1 MALGGARA
9 MATYVQSDGMR
20 HTFVSDV
27 VSTSA
32 CVQLVACPGAAH
44 AKNRARIVVKR
55 CHLIGF
61 MAVMRDNTLQANKIA
76 PSERKWSCKH
86 SATGRGDPYQEDSRA
101 FFIATV

>member
-44 AKNRARIVVKR
+44 AKNRARMVVKR
-55 CHLIGF
+55 CHLIAF
-61 MAVMRDNTLQANKIA
+61 MSVVWCVPGTNAYVI
-76 PSERKWSCKH
+76 RKWASVVGIPGTCKL
-86 SATGRGDPYQEDSRA
+86 AG
-101 FFIATV
+101 

>member
-27 VSTSA
+27 VSTST

-76 PSERKWSCKH
+76 PSEKVEGCKH
-86 SATGRGDPYQEDSRA
+86 YLYLLQLEG
-101 FFIATV
+101 